1 MKRGIKVGRSQGC
14 DIKSDLQEVYYENL
28 TEMKEGFFFIIM
40 VKKKKPPPKKN
51 PKTQTCC
58 FNLNICNSD
67 WA

>member
-40 VKKKKPPPKKN
+40 VKKKQPPPKKN

>member
-28 TEMKEGFFFIIM
+28 TEMKEGFFLLLLWSR
-40 VKKKKPPPKKN
+40 KSNPPPKKN

-67 WA
+67 